1 MAFAAATHSRNLTD
15 EEWDLH
21 GRFVPELMRR
31 ADGRG
36 RTRTSE

>member
-1 MAFAAATHSRNLTD
+1 MGLI
-15 EEWDLH
+15 
-21 GRFVPELMRR
+21 GRFLLELMRR